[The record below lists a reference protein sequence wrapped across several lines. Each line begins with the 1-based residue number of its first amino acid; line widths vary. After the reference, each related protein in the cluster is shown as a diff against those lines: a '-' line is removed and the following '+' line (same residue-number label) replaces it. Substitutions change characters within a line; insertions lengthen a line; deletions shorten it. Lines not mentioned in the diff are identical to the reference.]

1 MSRLF
6 RLIFLAFLWCSSHFA
21 YAQNP
26 AATVPTATPKDT
38 TREIFLIRSDL
49 LNLIKKDSNDL
60 QIFVGNVILRQGNTI
75 FQGDSV
81 SLNKKLNT
89 IEAFGNIHIN
99 DGDSVQIYG
108 QYLIYYGDTKTANI
122 KKSVRLTDGKATL
135 TTEDLT
141 YDLNTK
147 IGTYING
154 GKVVNGNSTLTS
166 QEGFYYSDTHD
177 AYFKKGVQMV
187 SPQYTMATDT
197 LLYNVNSQI
206 ATFVAP
212 TTINDG
218 KSIIHTKSGTYDLAN
233 GLANFGSRPVIQD
246 STQFITADSIEF
258 DKVSGLG
265 HAKGKFIYRDTTQ
278 GVTVFSEIGHI
289 NRNNKT
295 FLATVKPVM
304 ILKQDN
310 DSLYVTAD
318 TLYSGIFKDS
328 LGTKPSD
335 STMVTDTVK
344 GTKTVRVAQADSIRY
359 FQAFHHVKI
368 FSDSMQAVGDSLYYS
383 FKDSVFKLFND
394 PVMWS
399 RGSQLTGDTI
409 YLFTKNKKPEHVEVF
424 ENGYAISKSN
434 DQFYDQIKGNT
445 IFGFFKDGEL
455 EHIRAKGS
463 AESLYYIQDEDSAY
477 TGANYAK
484 ADLINMYFE
493 KRALKKITWIH
504 EVDGGFYPVLKV
516 PEERK
521 FFRGFKWQEFRRP
534 KTRLELFE

>member
-1 MSRLF
+1 MSRLL
-6 RLIFLAFLWCSSHFA
+6 RLVFAAFLFCGVYFA
-21 YAQNP
+21 QAQNP
-26 AATVPTATPKDT
+26 NSATVPPAPKDT
-38 TREIFLIRSDL
+38 TREIFLIRSNL

-60 QIFVGNVILRQGNTI
+60 QIFVGNVMLRQGNTL

-154 GKVVNGNSTLTS
+154 GKVVNGTSTLTS
-166 QEGFYYSDTHD
+166 QEGFYYADTHD
-177 AYFKKGVQMV
+177 AYFKRSVQLV
-187 SPQYTMATDT
+187 SPKYNIATDT

-233 GLANFGSRPVIQD
+233 GMANFGSRPVIQD
-246 STQFITADSIEF
+246 SAQFITADSIVF
-258 DKVSGLG
+258 DKVTGIG
-265 HAKGKFIYRDTTQ
+265 HAKGKFVYRDTTQ

-318 TLYSGIFKDS
+318 TLYSGIYKDS
-328 LGTKPSD
+328 LGSKPSD
-335 STMVTDTVK
+335 SSMVTDTVR
-344 GTKTVRVAQADSIRY
+344 GTKTVGVQQSDSIRF
-359 FQAFHHVKI
+359 FQGFHHVRI

-383 FKDSVFKLFND
+383 FKDSVFKLFKD
-394 PVMWS
+394 PAMWS

-409 YLFTKNKKPEHVEVF
+409 YLFTKNKKPDHVEVF
-424 ENGYAISKSN
+424 ENAFTISKSN
-434 DQFYDQIKGNT
+434 EQFYNQIKGNT
-445 IFGFFKDGEL
+445 IFGFFIDGEL
-455 EHIRAKGS
+455 SHIRAKGS
-463 AESLYYIQDEDSAY
+463 AESLYYIQDEDSSY

-484 ADLINMYFE
+484 ADIINMYFE
-493 KRALKKITWIH
+493 KRALKKITWVH
-504 EVDGGFYPVLKV
+504 EVEGGFYPVLKV

-521 FFRGFKWQEFRRP
+521 FFRNFKWQEFRRP